1 MQRNTPLKDHHPLTA
16 RLKACKNLAVGGRT
30 YGVHHWVLGH
40 LFTVFHPHF
49 FSRKTVHGCQEV
61 SLTSRPHGGNLGRG
75 GQVLERG
82 LCDAGAVHHC
92 HRGVHP
98 PLRAPQS
105 LHGKDA
111 WAGERDWRKWEDAEA
126 SWGWGIVFFNKKTFV
141 FNKKTFFLV
150 KICFCFNKKKSFGHP
165 TPQHFLSLGFPSNW
179 LPLQTC

>member
-1 MQRNTPLKDHHPLTA
+1 MAFVCLLPLWTIWRWGAEQVFIIRTIRTVMQRNTPLKDHHPVSQYHVTA

-30 YGVHHWVLGH
+30 CGVHRWVLCH

-49 FSRKTVHGCQEV
+49 SRKAVHGCQEV
-61 SLTSRPHGGNLGRG
+61 SLTSRPHGGNLDRS
-75 GQVLERG
+75 GQVLKWG

-98 PLRAPQS
+98 PLWAPQS

-126 SWGWGIVFFNKKTFV
+126 SWGRGIVVLNKKT
-141 FNKKTFFLV
+141 
-150 KICFCFNKKKSFGHP
+150 CF
-165 TPQHFLSLGFPSNW
+165 
-179 LPLQTC
+179 